1 MHSEFDD
8 ISLNGLIYV
17 NEGMSSERQERVL
30 SAIAQ
35 SITGNLTVRVKVYP
49 LVYESAYTDA
59 NTIYTGD
66 DNSLIKRYVR
76 RDGKKINP
84 FLLRLKLVVHETLH
98 ALFTPYK
105 KIEAEKVSLSL
116 EGYPPEKVS
125 RIFNV
130 IEDLVIESRE
140 PSVFGGWVHSAFV
153 YGSYINYLCSPK
165 LDMLEPEKQWEAA
178 VTNLRDSM
186 NLDRG
191 VRLKGRF
198 TSFDAWEAYSKT
210 RPLLE
215 RIVNFSY
222 SSSEKFNLMK
232 EVAKIVL
239 DSFPETEALSEEELK
254 RKPLESRIAELPA
267 MQSPVAFPDADGKV
281 KKDSSA
287 DERVEDRGAETDKT
301 KENSRNENPYDTGE
315 EYADAYNEEWPEDE
329 LPGEEK
335 TVSQED
341 GSGDLS
347 ESEEKIESER
357 KITKILKQINQ
368 YAVGLEKME
377 NNSTMSDKLL
387 ARDFGESFKH
397 TEKHTGSLTVLPE
410 DRAFYEA
417 AVRGNIRLIRS
428 LNALFKKELK
438 RIKNEDEFY
447 SSGRI
452 APLRYFTHSKR
463 SVEIFKRPIG
473 DSGANEAAITVRI
486 DQSGSMSNRYSKRGK
501 KLCNEAGELAC
512 VLTEVFVDLDVSLQ
526 VAGFAEVGDE
536 EEHEIFKEFSSS
548 STPKEA
554 VAKSRLNK
562 SSATP
567 TGWTIYQG
575 VKELLRRPEQNKVFI
590 LITDGYPSSQVSK
603 YFMNTNHIRKHIR
616 EAENKGIA
624 FLCLLVGECEPS
636 LHHKIFGDNLIVANK
651 NQSLA
656 VAISPKLKKTA
667 KKWNA

>member
-1 MHSEFDD
+1 MNTEFDN
-8 ISLNGLIYV
+8 ISLDGLLYV

-35 SITGNLTVRVKVYP
+35 SITGNLTVRVRVCPMEYDT
-49 LVYESAYTDA
+49 AYTDG

-66 DNSLIKRYVR
+66 DASLVKKFIR

-105 KIEAEKVSLSL
+105 KLEAEKVSLAL

-130 IEDLVIESRE
+130 IEDLIIESRE
-140 PSVFGGWVHSAFV
+140 PSVFGGWVHSAFI
-153 YGSYINYLCSPK
+153 YGSYINYICTPK
-165 LDMLEPEKQWEAA
+165 LEFVEPERQWETA
-178 VTNLRDSM
+178 VTNLRDSI

-191 VRLKGRF
+191 VRLNGKF
-198 TSFDAWEAYSKT
+198 SSFKAMEVYTKT
-210 RPLLE
+210 YPLLE
-215 RIVNFSY
+215 KIVNFSY
-222 SSSEKFNLMK
+222 TSSEKFNLMK
-232 EVAKIVL
+232 DVVKAVL
-239 DSFPETEALSEEELK
+239 DAFPAVKELSEAEMA
-254 RKPLESRIAELPA
+254 RKPMDSRVAEPPD
-267 MQSPVAFPDADGKV
+267 MPSPVAFPDADGNL
-281 KKDSSA
+281 KKDSSGESSVS
-287 DERVEDRGAETDKT
+287 DEKDNLST
-301 KENSRNENPYDTGE
+301 KQNNSDENPYDTGE
-315 EYADAYNEEWPEDE
+315 EYSDAY
-329 LPGEEK
+329 
-335 TVSQED
+335 SQEASD
-341 GSGDLS
+341 DNMPHTQESTEPDETSGSLS
-347 ESEEKIESER
+347 EAEEKIESER

-377 NNSTMSDKLL
+377 NNSSMSDKLL

-397 TEKHTGSLTVLPE
+397 IEKHTGSLTVLPE
-410 DRAFYEA
+410 DRAFYDA
-417 AVRGNIRLIRS
+417 AIKGNIRLIRS

-438 RIKNEDEFY
+438 RVKNEDEYFT
-447 SSGRI
+447 SGRI

-463 SVEIFKRPIG
+463 SVEIFKRPMG

-512 VLTEVFVDLDVSLQ
+512 VLTEVFCDLDVSLQ

-603 YFMNTNHIRKHIR
+603 YFMSTNHIRKHIR
-616 EAENKGIA
+616 EAENKGVA